1 MRLSD
6 SHGPRQETLTLPA
19 VSVALVRGDSVLL
32 VRRRFAPAR
41 GLYAF
46 PGGRVEAGE
55 SLEEAARRELFEETG
70 LQAGPLTPVEEI
82 LIESERDGL
91 AIEFRLQVFTAPHVG
106 GEPVAND
113 DAEEAAFF
121 RLSEVQ
127 RLPLAGSVGEIAEQL
142 LGGKQAKRHAPA
154 RIDP

>member
-1 MRLSD
+1 LTD
-6 SHGPRQETLTLPA
+6 PQGPRQEIVTLPA
-19 VSVALVRGDSVLL
+19 VSVALVRDERVLL

-55 SLEEAARRELFEETG
+55 SLETAARRELYEETG
-70 LQAGPLTPVEEI
+70 LHAGPLTPVEEI
-82 LIESERDGL
+82 LIESEKGGL
-91 AIEFRLQVFTAPHVG
+91 AVQFRLQVFTGHHVG

-121 RLSEVQ
+121 GLPEVL
-127 RLPLAGSVGEIAEQL
+127 RLPLAGSVGEIAERL
-142 LGGKQAKRHAPA
+142 LGRTQADRHVPA
-154 RIDP
+154 RFEA